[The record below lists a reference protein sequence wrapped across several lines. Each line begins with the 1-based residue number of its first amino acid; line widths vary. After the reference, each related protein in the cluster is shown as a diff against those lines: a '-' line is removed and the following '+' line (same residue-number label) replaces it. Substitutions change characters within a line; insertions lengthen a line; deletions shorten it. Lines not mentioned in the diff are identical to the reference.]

1 MRELEPS
8 LVWGYFDSLTRIPR
22 PSGYE
27 ERAVEW
33 LIEVAKESGLGWR
46 RDETGN
52 LCITSPAT
60 EGRESHPTVT
70 LQAHIDMVCEK
81 RSDLE
86 HDFMSDPIE
95 TYIEDGWL
103 RARGTTLGADCG
115 IGVAAALAAL
125 TDPDLAHGRLE
136 ALFTLDEERGLT
148 GAFGLG
154 EGMIGGDILLN
165 LDSEDEGEIFIGCAG
180 GIDSVAHFEYHRDPS
195 IEGAKLYRVEVGG
208 LLGGHSGCDINA
220 GRGNA
225 VKLLASVVESITGRI
240 VDLKVGNLRNAIP
253 REGYVDLLVE
263 GELTMTMAS
272 ENREAWIKVTDLGVS
287 DLTPINIEA
296 QRSLLRALRSVP
308 SGVVAMSESIEGL
321 VETSTNLASVTLC
334 DGYVEV
340 VTSQRSSVAEGRDEI
355 QRRVAEC
362 FAKEGATVIHSDGYP
377 GWSPNVDSEVLA
389 VAQRCHMELF
399 GVEAEVKA
407 IHAGLECGLFLE
419 LNPNLDM
426 ISFGPTMC
434 DVHSPDERL
443 EIASV
448 GRFYQLLRRII
459 ESI

>member
-1 MRELEPS
+1 MRELDPN
-8 LVWGYFDSLTRIPR
+8 LVWGYFNSLTCIPR
-22 PSGYE
+22 PSGEE

-33 LIEVAKESGLGWR
+33 LIEVAKRCGLAWR
-46 RDETGN
+46 RDTTGN
-52 LCITSPAT
+52 ICITSPAT
-60 EGRESHPTVT
+60 SGHEDRPLVT
-70 LQAHIDMVCEK
+70 LQAHLDMVCEK
-81 RSDLE
+81 RSDSA

-125 TDPDLAHGRLE
+125 TDPKLKHGVLE

-180 GIDSVAHFEYHRDPS
+180 GIDTIAQFEYHRDEP
-195 IEGAKLYRVEVGG
+195 IEGARLYRIEVGG
-208 LLGGHSGCDINA
+208 LLGGHSGDDINK

-225 VKLLASVVESITGRI
+225 VKLLSQVVTSSSGRI
-240 VDLKVGNLRNAIP
+240 VDIKVGNLRNAIP
-253 REGYVDLLVE
+253 REGYADILVV
-263 GELTMTMAS
+263 GELDYRFES
-272 ENREAWIKVTDLGVS
+272 ENPEAWIKVTDLGES
-287 DLTPINIEA
+287 DLQPINIES
-296 QRSLLRALRSVP
+296 QRDLLEALNSVK
-308 SGVVAMSESIEGL
+308 SGVVAMSQSIEGL
-321 VETSTNLASVTLC
+321 VETSTNLASVTLHEE
-334 DGYVEV
+334 YIEV
-340 VTSQRSSVAEGRDEI
+340 VTSQRSSTIERRTEVQKMVAESLS
-355 QRRVAEC
+355 
-362 FAKEGATVIHSDGYP
+362 KATVSHSDGYP
-377 GWSPNVDSEVLA
+377 GWSPNVNSRLLS
-389 VAQRCHMELF
+389 VAQSCHKDLF
-399 GVEAEVKA
+399 GVEARVRA

-419 LNPNLDM
+419 QNPNLDM
-426 ISFGPTMC
+426 ISFGPTMR

-448 GRFYQLLRRII
+448 GRFYQLLGRVI